1 MEDQRIEILGQK
13 LAYPT
18 TVYGTTA
25 VLFLCIALVIIAKIA
40 ADWASPEALAE
51 ARALLADETAKS
63 SEISSVNA
71 ELLSQIATLQ
81 TKLLQQSSTSSVS
94 SNAAEAPED
103 IEQHLERL
111 RVRREQA
118 YTTLLENQK
127 ARAKT
132 ASTISAQSGAQPDI
146 RIYTGQQQQQQQ
158 QFEKQLEQIQQ
169 QQRIQ

>member
-63 SEISSVNA
+63 SEIASVNA
-71 ELLSQIATLQ
+71 ELLSQISTLQ
-81 TKLLQQSSTSSVS
+81 TKLLQQSSTSRSTS
-94 SNAAEAPED
+94 SAEKPED
-103 IEQHLERL
+103 IEQHLEQL

-118 YTTLLENQK
+118 YTKLLENQK

-132 ASTISAQSGAQPDI
+132 ATTISAQPNAQSDI

-169 QQRIQ
+169 QQIQ